1 MTDMFS
7 SNEVSGASSSSRP
20 LLRAD
25 SLFCE
30 RDERILF
37 SQLSFSLYAGQL
49 LQIRGSNG
57 SGKTTLLRILCGLN
71 QDYEGELYWQGEPI
85 VEQRDVFQ
93 AALLYIGHRSGVNR
107 ILTPRENLTWSS
119 AMHAPVAPQRI
130 SEALARVGL
139 RGFDD
144 IPCRNLSAGQNQRVA
159 LARLLISPARL
170 WILDEPFTTLDVHG
184 VSMLETILGEHARQG
199 GAVLVTTHHALS
211 VEHDLWQLD
220 LDQEMPVPVLAARAR
235 GSVS

>member
-1 MTDMFS
+1 
-7 SNEVSGASSSSRP
+7 
-20 LLRAD
+20 
-25 SLFCE
+25 
-30 RDERILF
+30 
-37 SQLSFSLYAGQL
+37 
-49 LQIRGSNG
+49 
-57 SGKTTLLRILCGLN
+57 
-71 QDYEGELYWQGEPI
+71 
-85 VEQRDVFQ
+85 
-93 AALLYIGHRSGVNR
+93 
-107 ILTPRENLTWSS
+107 
-119 AMHAPVAPQRI
+119 MHAPVAPQRI